1 MMKIYRGDECLLD
14 CVFLADNVL
23 TRARGLLFRKPLEKS
38 QALLITRCNS
48 VHTWFMTY
56 PLDVVYLNKDGLVLK
71 VVKNLRP
78 YRFSVCWKAYFVVEA
93 APRSHLTE
101 RVRPGDLLARH
112 QSNAER

>member
-1 MMKIYRGDECLLD
+1 MKIYNGKACLLQD
-14 CVFLADNVL
+14 VFMADNVL

-56 PLDVVYLNKDGLVLK
+56 PLDIIYLAKDGSVLK

-78 YRFSVCWKAYFVVEA
+78 YRFSVCWRAHFVVEA
-93 APRSHLTE
+93 APCSQLAD
-101 RVRPGDLLARH
+101 RVNSGDLLTWLH
-112 QSNAER
+112 PGGERL